1 MITGNRKNRI
11 EKIINDNLDPIYLD
25 VIDDSKSHQGHHQ
38 APDSGESHYNV
49 TIISTVFIGKNRLE
63 RERIV
68 YSLLKK
74 EFNNGLHAL
83 SLKLSHS

>member
-68 YSLLKK
+68 YNLLKK

>member
-49 TIISTVFIGKNRLE
+49 TIISKVFIGKNRLE
-63 RERIV
+63 RERVV

-83 SLKLSHS
+83 SLKLSHK